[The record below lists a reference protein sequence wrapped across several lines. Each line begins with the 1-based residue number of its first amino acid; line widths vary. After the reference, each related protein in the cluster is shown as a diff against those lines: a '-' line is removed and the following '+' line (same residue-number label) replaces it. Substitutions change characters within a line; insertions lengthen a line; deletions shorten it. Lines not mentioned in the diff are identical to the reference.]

1 MQSLFAGYGQT
12 GSNAKRAGHDINY
25 VALSGLLS
33 MLQCKDKKPYPPI
46 NLLADFAGGGM
57 TCALGILLALIER
70 NRSGKGQ
77 VVDSS
82 MVWTLIEGVWNGKF
96 ETLSRASD
104 RVRQK
109 MGNSAAFSREIMR
122 QERSIMRQIMRFFKS

>member
-77 VVDSS
+77 VIDSS

-96 ETLSRASD
+96 ENLRLQDPS
-104 RVRQK
+104 
-109 MGNSAAFSREIMR
+109 
-122 QERSIMRQIMRFFKS
+122 FKI